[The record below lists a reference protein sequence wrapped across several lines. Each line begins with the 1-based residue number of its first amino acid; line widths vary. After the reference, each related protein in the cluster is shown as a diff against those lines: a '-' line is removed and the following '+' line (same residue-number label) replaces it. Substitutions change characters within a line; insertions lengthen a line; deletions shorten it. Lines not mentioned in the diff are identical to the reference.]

1 MLLYILAIMMK
12 KIFNEFKRFA
22 IQGNMIDMA
31 VGIVVWAAFG
41 GIISALVD
49 NVIMPVFG
57 IILQGVNFNDLSI
70 GIGDAQ
76 IRYGSFIQALLEFLI
91 IAFTLF
97 LVIKAINT
105 TTKKLKKP
113 KKKWQEA
120 PALTMEQELLIEIRD
135 LLKKDK
141 K

>member
-120 PALTMEQELLIEIRD
+120 PALTMEQ
-135 LLKKDK
+135 
-141 K
+141 